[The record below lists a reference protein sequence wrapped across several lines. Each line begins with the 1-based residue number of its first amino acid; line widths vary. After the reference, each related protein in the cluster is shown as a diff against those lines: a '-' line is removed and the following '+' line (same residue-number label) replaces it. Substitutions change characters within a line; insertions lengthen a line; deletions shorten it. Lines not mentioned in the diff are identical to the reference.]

1 MTVPK
6 LTVNSPET
14 CIEHGTFKGDL
25 YVLSKNFQLIDA
37 KVEGNVYFTT
47 NEAKSTFRMDAT
59 SKITGNQKLKK

>member
-47 NEAKSTFRMDAT
+47 NEAKSTFRMDAM